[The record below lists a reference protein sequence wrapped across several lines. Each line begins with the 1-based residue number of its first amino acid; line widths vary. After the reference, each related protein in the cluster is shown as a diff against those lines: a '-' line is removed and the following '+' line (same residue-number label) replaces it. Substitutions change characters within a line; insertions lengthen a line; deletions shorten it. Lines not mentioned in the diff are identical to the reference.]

1 MSKLICET
9 EETKEVSSPSTET
22 NYLDDKNIIEK

>member
-1 MSKLICET
+1 MSKLIT
-9 EETKEVSSPSTET
+9 EEQDSEVSESKKK